1 MINAVRIFLLVI
13 ALGVISLAGFY
24 FYKVQN
30 NKVEMGKIKTR
41 HASSYN
47 NIIIMKVK
55 VMGEG
60 VDLEIEDFKLTH
72 EVKGKKEWILKA
84 VLAQVNNQENVTHLK
99 DVEMTIPKGQNRS
112 YVITADSGTYQN
124 TSKYIDL
131 AGHVKLTGDGESLAE
146 RFNTKKTTPSN
157 TSLPKEKK

>member
-1 MINAVRIFLLVI
+1 MINAVRIFLLII

-24 FYKVQN
+24 FYKIQN
-30 NKVEMGKIKTR
+30 NEVEIGK
-41 HASSYN
+41 
-47 NIIIMKVK
+47 MKVK
-55 VMGEG
+55 VMEKG

-72 EVKGKKEWILKA
+72 EVKGKKEWVLKA

-146 RFNTKKTTPSN
+146 RFNAKKAKPSN
-157 TSLPKEKK
+157 TSPSKEKK

>member
-1 MINAVRIFLLVI
+1 MINAVRIFLLII

-30 NKVEMGKIKTR
+30 NEVKIGKIK
-41 HASSYN
+41 A
-47 NIIIMKVK
+47 K
-55 VMGEG
+55 VMGKG
-60 VDLEIEDFKLTH
+60 VDLEIEDFELTH

-99 DVEMTIPKGQNRS
+99 DVEMTIPKDQNRS

-131 AGHVKLTGDGESLAE
+131 AGHVKLTGDVESLAE
-146 RFNTKKTTPSN
+146 RFNTKKAKPSN
-157 TSLPKEKK
+157 TSLSQEKK

>member
-1 MINAVRIFLLVI
+1 MINAVRIFLLIV

-24 FYKVQN
+24 FYKIQN
-30 NKVEMGKIKTR
+30 NEVEIGK
-41 HASSYN
+41 
-47 NIIIMKVK
+47 MKVK
-55 VMGEG
+55 VMEKG

-72 EVKGKKEWILKA
+72 EVKGKKEWVLKA

-146 RFNTKKTTPSN
+146 RFNAKKAKPSN
-157 TSLPKEKK
+157 TSLSKEKK

>member
-24 FYKVQN
+24 FYKIQN
-30 NKVEMGKIKTR
+30 NEVEIGK
-41 HASSYN
+41 
-47 NIIIMKVK
+47 MKVK
-55 VMGEG
+55 VMEKG

-72 EVKGKKEWILKA
+72 EVKGKKEWVLKA

-131 AGHVKLTGDGESLAE
+131 AGHVKLTGDGDSLAE
-146 RFNTKKTTPSN
+146 RFNTKKADPSN

>member
-1 MINAVRIFLLVI
+1 MINAVRIVLLII

-30 NKVEMGKIKTR
+30 NEVEIGKIK
-41 HASSYN
+41 A
-47 NIIIMKVK
+47 K
-55 VMGEG
+55 VMGKG
-60 VDLEIEDFKLTH
+60 VDLEIEDFELTH

-99 DVEMTIPKGQNRS
+99 DVEMTIPKDQNRS

-124 TSKYIDL
+124 TSKDIYL
-131 AGHVKLTGDGESLAE
+131 EGHVKLTGDAESLAE
-146 RFNTKKTTPSN
+146 RFHTKKAKPAN
-157 TSLPKEKK
+157 TSLSQEKK

>member
-24 FYKVQN
+24 FYKIQN
-30 NKVEMGKIKTR
+30 NEVEIGK
-41 HASSYN
+41 
-47 NIIIMKVK
+47 MKVK
-55 VMGEG
+55 VMEKG

-146 RFNTKKTTPSN
+146 RFNTKKTKPSN
-157 TSLPKEKK
+157 TSLSQEKK

>member
-1 MINAVRIFLLVI
+1 MINAVRIFLLIV

-30 NKVEMGKIKTR
+30 NKVEMGKIK
-41 HASSYN
+41 A
-47 NIIIMKVK
+47 KVVGK
-55 VMGEG
+55 GIDV
-60 VDLEIEDFKLTH
+60 EIEDFKLTH

-99 DVEMTIPKGQNRS
+99 DVEMTIPKDQDRS

-146 RFNTKKTTPSN
+146 RFNTKKAKPSN
-157 TSLPKEKK
+157 TSLPKEKQ